1 MAPVAR
7 RIQIESIALLLLLTL
22 ASYGIDKSD
31 ILVSYSFDDDNIE
44 TGPDTFAVFEHGKGC
59 VDLTDS
65 FRFSGYN
72 SVEISDGTGDKDFS
86 ELQGYFP
93 TRNTGKLYIHF
104 AFLTTD
110 SDDFLNIALA
120 GPKFFNLTKDGIGFW
135 LKTKNGYLYHV
146 SDSMPKKLFPINEFR
161 WYLFDITYD
170 IDKGTYDLE
179 ITEENQ
185 YSPLVKLENQKN
197 SSNNPKSVVNIFSFV
212 TDPFTDKSNLT
223 YYVDDVIIAVDEE
236 ILKTKFVAPGRK
248 KYFVDMWDEY
258 QYKLRQKPGC
268 LPAIHPHDFG
278 LDDDDIVSLETNGLL
293 GYINDVANGKQ
304 FPKEQAK
311 HLSTEHIDILN
322 GIYNWN
328 QGCRLLA
335 ENKPAKALQM
345 FNSSDDKLDYA
356 PIVEL
361 SRLFSLARLKRWDE
375 VYDGLR
381 NLYFE
386 GLDDQRISVA
396 QAIIGM
402 SNTDLGKAE
411 QWLET
416 PVENVPSEFGD
427 EAINITIKRIWSG
440 EIDKDLFNIVKKYMP
455 NDWLEFYE
463 QALIAEQYFYVLL
476 WQERNKEAAEFADKM
491 IERLQLLSAP
501 TSIWLQRRG
510 DVAFYLKDYNSAKV
524 YYERSLSEKGENIV
538 DKVLFE
544 KLSDVN
550 YLTGDYDKERSYR
563 ERIYGS
569 LVDKKCS

>member
-1 MAPVAR
+1 MAR
-7 RIQIESIALLLLLTL
+7 RIQIKSIALLLLLTL

-44 TGPDTFAVFEHGKGC
+44 TGPDTFKVWEYGKGC

-72 SVEISDGTGDKDFS
+72 SVQISDGVGDKDFP

-93 TRNTGKLYIHF
+93 TRKTGKLYIHF

-110 SDDFLNIALA
+110 KDDLLNIALA
-120 GPKFFNLTKDGIGFW
+120 GPNHFILTKDGIGFW
-135 LKTKNGYLYHV
+135 LNTKNGYLYHV
-146 SDSMPKKLFPINEFR
+146 SDSMPKKLFQINEFI
-161 WYLFDITYD
+161 WYLVDITYD

-179 ITEENQ
+179 IIEENKP
-185 YSPLVKLENQKN
+185 SPIVLLENQKN
-197 SSNNPKSVVNIFSFV
+197 SSNNPKSVVNMFSFV

-223 YYVDDVIIAVDEE
+223 YYVDDVIIGIDKE

-268 LPAIHPHDFG
+268 LPVIHPYDFG
-278 LDDDDIVSLETNGLL
+278 LDDDQIVSLEKHGLL
-293 GYINDVANGKQ
+293 NYINDIANGEP
-304 FPKEQAK
+304 FPNEQSK
-311 HLSTEHIDILN
+311 HISTEHLDILN
-322 GIYNWN
+322 GIYQWN

-335 ENKPAKALQM
+335 ENKPTEALQM
-345 FNSSDDKLDYA
+345 FDSSNQKLRYA

-361 SRLFSLARLKRWDE
+361 SRLFSLVRLKRWGE
-375 VYDGLR
+375 VNDGLR

-386 GLDDQRISVA
+386 GLDDQRMSVA

-402 SNTDLGKAE
+402 SNADLQKAE
-411 QWLET
+411 NWLEI
-416 PVENVPSEFGD
+416 PAKNIIQEFGD
-427 EAINITIKRIWSG
+427 KAINETIKRIWSG
-440 EIDKDLFNIVKKYMP
+440 EIDKDLFNIIKKYMP

-476 WQERNKEAAEFADKM
+476 WQERNKGAAEFADKM
-491 IERLQLLSAP
+491 IERLQLLAAP
-501 TSIWLQRRG
+501 TSIWLERRG
-510 DVAFYLKDYNSAKV
+510 DAAFYMKDYNAAKI
-524 YYERSLSEKGENIV
+524 YYERSLSEKGKNIV
-538 DKVLFE
+538 SKVLYE

-550 YLTGDYDKERSYR
+550 YLTGDYDKEREYR
-563 ERIYGS
+563 EKIYGS
-569 LVDKKCS
+569 LLDKKCS